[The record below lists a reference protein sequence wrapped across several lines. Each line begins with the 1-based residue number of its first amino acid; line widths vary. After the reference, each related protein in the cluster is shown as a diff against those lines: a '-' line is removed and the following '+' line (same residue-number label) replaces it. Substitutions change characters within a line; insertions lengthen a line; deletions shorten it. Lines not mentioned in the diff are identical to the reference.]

1 MGTLNKALCGT
12 NVEDSAPDVF
22 WRADDPGAG
31 QATAI
36 VANSA
41 ANARSTAVL
50 ALPAGAVVT
59 HARLYWAG
67 QLATNTPDA
76 TVTLSRRAPGAFT
89 TPITADTS
97 YSVLKTGTTDVYWY
111 ESSADVTTLVQTQ
124 GIGGYRV
131 SGIDSVNLVNLDSP
145 DPFVAWSLVVFYRLD
160 TDPER
165 NLTLYDGLDLVAPG
179 STVTVP
185 LSGFL
190 VPSTGWDAKLG
201 VLAYEGDFVFT
212 GDSLLFDNH
221 THHRRRKPRRQ
232 LLQRFTIVARHSRE
246 QRRRPAADGRQCGQH
261 ERARSRRRRHHA
273 LRGAFSN
280 LGHHPGLERGRHVH
294 DRRLC
299 HVDRHLPAQLRHHAK
314 DVHRFERRLAGGRRH
329 RAIHDR
335 RDQYRQRHRPQ
346 GRGP

>member
-1 MGTLNKALCGT
+1 M
-12 NVEDSAPDVF
+12 
-22 WRADDPGAG
+22 
-31 QATAI
+31 
-36 VANSA
+36 
-41 ANARSTAVL
+41 
-50 ALPAGAVVT
+50 
-59 HARLYWAG
+59 
-67 QLATNTPDA
+67 
-76 TVTLSRRAPGAFT
+76 TLSRRAPGAFT

-124 GIGGYRV
+124 GVGGYRV

-221 THHRRRKPRRQ
+221 THHRRREPRRQ
-232 LLQRFTIVARHSRE
+232 LLQRFAIVARHSRE
-246 QRRRPAADGRQCGQH
+246 QRR
-261 ERARSRRRRHHA
+261 
-273 LRGAFSN
+273 
-280 LGHHPGLERGRHVH
+280 
-294 DRRLC
+294 
-299 HVDRHLPAQLRHHAK
+299 
-314 DVHRFERRLAGGRRH
+314 
-329 RAIHDR
+329 
-335 RDQYRQRHRPQ
+335 
-346 GRGP
+346 